1 MEVIYNVTELSMW
14 YKTKRELLRSV
25 GRHEKDSKWV
35 DRWLA
40 RGTIVRRNWLYSMTS
55 DYLKELEEWGVK
67 EVIVE
72 KVVEKVVEKEV
83 EKEVEKSD
91 SPSVDNSNILDHL
104 HLLFDFNMKRKLGID
119 NAIKTTYNSGNQISW
134 EEATS
139 RVYKAMGLEEDDF
152 AFEEDELAYIIEHFY
167 PDYANK

>member
-72 KVVEKVVEKEV
+72 KVVEKVVEKEI
-83 EKEVEKSD
+83 EKPEVEKQT
-91 SPSVDNSNILDHL
+91 DNSSLIDHL
-104 HLLFDFNMKRKLGID
+104 EYIMAMNQLRKDWINNIIKMKFEG
-119 NAIKTTYNSGNQISW
+119 SSQVSW
-134 EEATS
+134 DEAEAS
-139 RVYKAMGLEEDDF
+139 VYKAMWLTPEDF
-152 AFEEDELAYIIEHFY
+152 AFEEDELKYINENILNRH
-167 PDYANK
+167 